1 MTPFDSPDTRLA
13 QGRRDSPDTW
23 QPGGPRVAVVH
34 DWLTGMR
41 GGEKV
46 LEAICELFP
55 RAELYTLVR
64 VPNTVS
70 PAIEARPIRSSAVG
84 LLPAVGRFYRHLL
97 PLFPAVVETFDL
109 DRYDLVISSSHCAVK
124 SVIRPGRAV
133 HVCYCHSPMRYAWDQ
148 FRAYFGPEQVGRLPH
163 AVLRPMMAAL
173 ARWDAATA
181 GRVDA
186 NVANSRYVAGR
197 IRRYYNRGS
206 TVVYPPV
213 DTEFYR
219 LSENSVQPRQRPGSS
234 AERRGFLIVSA
245 LVPYKKI
252 DVAIAACRAAGAP
265 LKVVGSGPELARLQ
279 RLAGPEVQFLGWRSN
294 EEIRE
299 LYQQAA
305 AVLLPGVE
313 DFGMVPVEAQ
323 ACGCPVVALG
333 AGGACETV
341 IDGETG
347 VLVPDSSVEA
357 LTAGLNRART
367 IQFDPAA
374 IRNHALR
381 FSRDRFKTEFA
392 AVVERALS
400 PSAPQDGPGRG
411 YQPPSRTHQ

>member
-1 MTPFDSPDTRLA
+1 MTPFDSPDTWLA
-13 QGRRDSPDTW
+13 QGR
-23 QPGGPRVAVVH
+23 RVAVVH

-55 RAELYTLVR
+55 RAELHTLVR

-70 PAIEARPIRSSAVG
+70 AALEARSIRSSAVG

-97 PLFPAVVETFDL
+97 PLYPAVVETFDL

-163 AVLRPMMAAL
+163 LVLRPMMAAL

-186 NVANSRYVAGR
+186 YVANSRYVAGR

-219 LSENSVQPRQRPGSS
+219 LSESSVQPRPGPS
-234 AERRGFLIVSA
+234 AERPAFLVVSA

-279 RLAGPEVQFLGWRSN
+279 RLAGPEAQFLGWRSN

-347 VLVPDSSVEA
+347 VLVPDGSVEA

-367 IQFDPAA
+367 IQFDSAS
-374 IRNHALR
+374 IRRHALR
-381 FSRDRFKTEFA
+381 FSRERFKTEFS
-392 AVVERALS
+392 AVVDDALS
-400 PSAPQDGPGRG
+400 SGARAQRPGAGRTVPQDVHERG
-411 YQPPSRTHQ
+411 YQSPSRTNK